1 MTSSN
6 ITILELEM
14 DRVRLRRATFEL
26 LEFSPVPPSSYLRM
40 SPECTPRTSPSMFLR
55 WTTPRRS
62 TEMKRMTSRPRP
74 GCSSVTRWSLG
85 PPAASS
91 WHRGQRNPSLLPKKG
106 VRWRTAVIGRIP
118 SVFPPASSLEPSIG
132 ATHTLPPA
140 LHHLL
145 RVPQQQQQQPQPQ
158 LPAEVRGPAFPADE
172 LQREQP
178 DEDAEDLGAG
188 GGGQQ
193 HHEALRHETQRLHGR
208 ARSVVLSLL
217 CPSRRSS
224 SNKNETSLE
233 ADEPEHNHEGK
244 LKTYREKKLVSADQ
258 PSLRR
263 TPGAKDRERFHT
275 GCLFVRNH
283 FI

>member
-1 MTSSN
+1 MISSN
-6 ITILELEM
+6 ITNIGTWG
-14 DRVRLRRATFEL
+14 RVRLRRATFEL

-40 SPECTPRTSPSMFLR
+40 FPECTPRTSPSMFLR

-62 TEMKRMTSRPRP
+62 TEMKMTSRPRP

-132 ATHTLPPA
+132 ATPPLPPA

-145 RVPQQQQQQPQPQ
+145 RVPQQQQQPQPQ

-172 LQREQP
+172 LQGGQP

-193 HHEALRHETQRLHGR
+193 HHEALRQEAQSLHGL

-217 CPSRRSS
+217 RPARR
-224 SNKNETSLE
+224 SNKNENLFGSRR
-233 ADEPEHNHEGK
+233 AWQ
-244 LKTYREKKLVSADQ
+244 Q
-258 PSLRR
+258 PRGETEDLQRKEICQCR
-263 TPGAKDRERFHT
+263 PAFP
-275 GCLFVRNH
+275 
-283 FI
+283 